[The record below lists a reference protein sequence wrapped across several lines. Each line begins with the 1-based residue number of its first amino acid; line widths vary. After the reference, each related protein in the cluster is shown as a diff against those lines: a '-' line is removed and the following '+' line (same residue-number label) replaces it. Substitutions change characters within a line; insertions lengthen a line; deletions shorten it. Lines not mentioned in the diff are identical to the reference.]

1 MKHLTLIIILI
12 SAFCFEAD
20 AQLFKKKTRDC
31 ESCPRH
37 LKYFEYWDADN
48 TIINARG
55 HYCYGLPCKTWR
67 YYHENGNVRMK
78 VKYRDRLKI
87 KYYRENGQL
96 EKKGYAM
103 LDLDKEAIHFYW
115 QGRWKYFDDR
125 RHIYRIALY
134 ENGMEALLITGPED
148 PIYFE

>member
-1 MKHLTLIIILI
+1 
-12 SAFCFEAD
+12 
-20 AQLFKKKTRDC
+20 
-31 ESCPRH
+31 
-37 LKYFEYWDADN
+37 
-48 TIINARG
+48 
-55 HYCYGLPCKTWR
+55 
-67 YYHENGNVRMK
+67 MK